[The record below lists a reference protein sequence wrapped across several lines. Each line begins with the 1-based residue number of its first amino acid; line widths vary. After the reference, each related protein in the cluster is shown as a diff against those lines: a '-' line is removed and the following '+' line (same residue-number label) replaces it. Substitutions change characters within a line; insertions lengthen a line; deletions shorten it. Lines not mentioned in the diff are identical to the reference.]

1 MDEFENSHMETLKE
15 LGVITWM
22 RYVDDVF
29 SVVRDEACSQNI
41 LNYLNSQHNNIKFTI
56 ENEKQNK
63 IPFLDKSQEKRLTL
77 QHPSIT
83 NQHSQAYTLIGQA

>member
-29 SVVRDEACSQNI
+29 SVIRDETCRVKD
-41 LNYLNSQHNNIKFTI
+41 IK
-56 ENEKQNK
+56 
-63 IPFLDKSQEKRLTL
+63 
-77 QHPSIT
+77 
-83 NQHSQAYTLIGQA
+83 TLIISQSS